1 MDHQFKF
8 SVVIPVYN
16 VEKYLAE
23 TLDSVIGQTV
33 GFDENIQIILVNDG
47 SPDESE
53 KICLKYQNSFP
64 GNIVYLKKE
73 NGGVSSARN
82 VGIEYIKGK
91 YVNFLDSDDCWEK
104 DAFEKVLPFFEENYD
119 EIDVV
124 GCRKQFFDAMTGYH
138 KLDYKYS
145 STKIVD
151 LRDEYEFIQMDV
163 TGAFIKAESIGDIR
177 FSTDLKYGE
186 DARFVNTILLEKC
199 RLGVCREA
207 VQLYRKRPDDSSA
220 LQNEL
225 RSESYYFNTPL
236 YLHKYLM
243 ELSEEK
249 YGKVETFI
257 QYTVMYDI
265 SWRLKKDVRSHLD
278 DEQYERYCNIITEI
292 LQKIDDRVI
301 FKQKELFMN
310 MKMFCLSKK
319 HGRDI
324 RKELEYDHGSLLF
337 DNLIAL
343 NLNNA
348 KTNIIWYFTEV
359 KNDTLILEGKDNC
372 WLPNDEYS
380 YIIKVGTEEFIPTY
394 YHAPCFDTKS
404 MYGVMDEGRALRVEI
419 PLKKGKEQIIRFY
432 FRFKENDRLI
442 YTSVGKFAH
451 IPPIWGGYYA
461 KDDYLLRMSGK
472 CLAVY
477 PYSKQ
482 LHNKFESFYCDQL
495 RKNNKGYLIKHRM
508 LYRMLK
514 GRRKDK
520 QLWLISDRTDKANDN
535 GEHMFRYINH
545 IAPADV
551 DAYYVIEKDSE
562 DYGRMKQIG
571 KVLPYN
577 TPKYRIEFLLAD
589 KVISSSGGDYVINAF
604 GGDRKYMCDLYNF
617 DYVFL
622 QHGVTK
628 DDISDWIN
636 RFNKDMKLI
645 VTAGKPEQ
653 KSFCEPNY
661 SYPPEV
667 PVLSGFPRHDNL
679 LRLQKKKPVEKKVLI
694 IPTWRKSIKG
704 SYDPST
710 TESIYF
716 DGFKETEYYKFY
728 NSLIN
733 DERLCSYMKEKGYKG
748 VLCMHPIHSKQ
759 WVDFEGNDV
768 FRINHGYVDYQN
780 EFASSAV
787 LVTDY
792 SSVFF
797 DFGFL
802 KKPIVY
808 CQFDKEEFFKEH
820 SYSQGYFSYEE
831 NGFGP
836 VNYDLQ
842 TTIDSIIEAL
852 GNDCKITEQY
862 EKRIEDFYEYFD
874 AKSCKR
880 VYDAIR
886 ALDEVK
892 E

>member
-1 MDHQFKF
+1 MERQFII

-16 VEKYLAE
+16 VERYLAE
-23 TLDSVIGQTV
+23 TLDSVIGQSL
-33 GFDENIQIILVNDG
+33 GFEKNIQIILVNDG
-47 SPDESE
+47 SPDNSE
-53 KICLKYQNSFP
+53 EICLKYQNRFP
-64 GNIVYLKKE
+64 DNIVYVKKE

-82 VGIEYIKGK
+82 EGIEYIKGK
-91 YVNFLDSDDCWEK
+91 YVNFLDSDDCWEN
-104 DAFEKVLPFFEENYD
+104 DAFEQAVKFFDEIYD
-119 EIDVV
+119 EVDVV
-124 GCRKQFFDAMTGYH
+124 GCRKKFFDAMTGYH
-138 KLDYKYS
+138 KLDYKYNN
-145 STKIVD
+145 TKVVD

-163 TGAFIKAESIGDIR
+163 TGALIKAEAIGDIR

-199 RLGVCREA
+199 RLGLCREA
-207 VQLYRKRPDDSSA
+207 VQLYRKRPDESSA

-225 RSESYYFNTPL
+225 KSESYYFNTPV
-236 YLHKYLM
+236 YLHQYLM
-243 ELSEEK
+243 ELSEKK
-249 YGKVETFI
+249 YVRVETFI

-265 SWRLKKDVRSHLD
+265 CWRLKKNVKPHLD
-278 DEQYERYCNIITEI
+278 DEQYERYCTLITG
-292 LQKIDDRVI
+292 LLKKIDDRVI

-324 RKELEYDHGSLLF
+324 RRELEYDHGSLLF

-372 WLPNDEYS
+372 WLPRDEYS
-380 YIIKVGTEEFIPTY
+380 YVIKSGTEEYTPTY
-394 YHAPCFDTKS
+394 YHAPVFDTKS
-404 MYGVMDEGRALRVEI
+404 MYGIMDEGRAIRVEI
-419 PLKKGKEQIIRFY
+419 PLHKGREMQIRFY
-432 FRFKENDRLI
+432 FRFKNNDRLI

-472 CLAVY
+472 CLAVF
-477 PYSKQ
+477 PYSKS

-495 RKNNKGYLIKHRM
+495 RKNNKGYLVKYRM
-508 LYRMLK
+508 LYKMLK
-514 GRRKDK
+514 GSMKNK

-545 IAPADV
+545 CAPNDIEAF
-551 DAYYVIEKDSE
+551 YVIEKSSPDFKN
-562 DYGRMKQIG
+562 MKKIG
-571 KVLPYN
+571 KVLPYD
-577 TPKYRIEFLLAD
+577 TPKYRTAFLLAD
-589 KVISSSGGDYVINAF
+589 KIVSSSGGDYVINAF
-604 GGDRKYMCDLYNF
+604 GGDRKFMSDLYNF
-617 DYVFL
+617 DYIFL

-628 DDISDWIN
+628 DDISEWIN
-636 RFNKDMKLI
+636 RFNKDMRLI
-645 VTAGKPEQ
+645 VCAGKPEQ
-653 KSFCEPNY
+653 QSFCELNY
-661 SYPPEV
+661 SYPPSV
-667 PVLSGFPRHDNL
+667 PLLSGFPRHDNL
-679 LRLQKKKPVEKKVLI
+679 VRLQKKKPAGKKLLI

-716 DGFKETEYYKFY
+716 DGFKDTQYYQFY
-728 NSLIN
+728 NSLIS
-733 DERLCSYMKEKGYKG
+733 DERLCKCMKEHGYTG

-759 WVDFEGNDV
+759 WVDFTPNEV
-768 FRINHGYVDYQN
+768 FSINHGYVDYQN
-780 EFASSAV
+780 EFVSSSL

-808 CQFDKEEFFKEH
+808 CQFDKEEFFEGH
-820 SYSQGYFSYEE
+820 SYSKGYFSYED

-836 VNYDLQ
+836 VCYELD
-842 TTIDSIIEAL
+842 TTVDAIIREIE
-852 GNDCKITEQY
+852 NDCKNSEEYI
-862 EKRIEDFYEYFD
+862 KRIEDFYEYFD
-874 AKSCKR
+874 TKSCKR
-880 VYDAIR
+880 VYEAIR

-892 E
+892 